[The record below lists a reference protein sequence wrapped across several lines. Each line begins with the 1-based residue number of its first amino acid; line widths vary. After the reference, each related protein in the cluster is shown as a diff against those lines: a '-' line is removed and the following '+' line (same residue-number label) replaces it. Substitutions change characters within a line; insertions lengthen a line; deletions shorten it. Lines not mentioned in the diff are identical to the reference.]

1 MTDLTTCKTLLSFST
16 LLFACFTGA
25 CASSPR
31 PEAASATAIRCEAGE
46 KSYMA
51 LAGCE
56 EVVGDLHIE
65 NSGATDLTE
74 LGGLRVVEGT
84 LFISGNA
91 ELESLHGLERLH
103 SAREVVIVNNPNLQD
118 LNALN
123 NLEHV
128 ERVSIAHNNR
138 LQVISGM
145 DRIEYLQTLM
155 IMHNGVTRVSGFNGL
170 VSAGD
175 VAVAENAKLIYMNGM
190 KQLSFVENLTL
201 EHNPRLA
208 PTPGMFSSLNYV
220 AENLSVSG
228 CPGVSEGDVLSK
240 TTSIETASR

>member
-1 MTDLTTCKTLLSFST
+1 MNRLTTSKTLLSFST

-46 KSYMA
+46 QSYMA

-56 EVVGDLHIE
+56 EIVGDLHID

-74 LGGLRVVEGT
+74 LGGLRVIEGT

-103 SAREVVIVNNPNLQD
+103 SAREVVIVNNPNLRD
-118 LNALN
+118 LSALN
-123 NLEHV
+123 GLEQV
-128 ERVSIAHNNR
+128 ERISIAHNNR

-145 DRIEYLQTLM
+145 DRVEHLQTLM

-175 VAVAENAKLIYMNGM
+175 VAVAENEKLIYMTGM
-190 KQLSFVENLTL
+190 KQLSFLENLTL

-220 AENLSVSG
+220 AENLSPAG
-228 CPGVSEGDVLSK
+228 CPGVTENDVLPK
-240 TTSIETASR
+240 TTSV